1 MLAQQRSM
9 LVAIH
14 SVITAPPL
22 PCLSVAL
29 SLTSDPSHNLCPLSD
44 HTEREAQGWRRRGS
58 LWFSPAVYLHGIET
72 AFLSQGFLLRVGLWP
87 RNCPIS
93 PISSGDYHRNSVCA
107 CVYVCVSPA
116 LCLLLI
122 VLGLAAGA
130 DHYERGSPPA
140 RVWVSAPVQKTA
152 PQMWLLLCPCQRYV
166 DALLFRTFILDG
178 FCWVTS
184 AHQV

>member
-14 SVITAPPL
+14 SLITAPPC
-22 PCLSVAL
+22 PCLYVAP

-44 HTEREAQGWRRRGS
+44 HTEREAQGWRRRGAV
-58 LWFSPAVYLHGIET
+58 WFSPAVYLHGIVT
-72 AFLSQGFLLRVGLWP
+72 AFLSEGFLLRVGLWP
-87 RNCPIS
+87 NNSLYPS
-93 PISSGDYHRNSVCA
+93 PISSGDYYRNSVCG

-122 VLGLAAGA
+122 VLGLAAGV

-140 RVWVSAPVQKTA
+140 RLWVSAPVQKTA

-166 DALLFRTFILDG
+166 EALLFRIYLLLDV
-178 FCWVTS
+178 F
-184 AHQV
+184 AE